1 MRRALLLSALFIV
14 IVTGCAPAAGTEASE
29 IMEPPEATSPAEE
42 DTSDMET
49 LGAAEQAAI
58 EQLATNLGVEVTD
71 ITFLSS
77 EETEFGDDCL
87 DVAIEGMLCA
97 QVATPGRIIILEADG
112 VQYAYH
118 TSEDGSRVQPVT
130 PALVW
135 KREGGIA
142 GFCDTLTVFRS
153 GEVFAGNCKSQ
164 AEGIA
169 GSLATLLSAQERE
182 QFNAW
187 MADFGEANLDDSD
200 PEGVSDR
207 MEVMLKLVGA
217 GEQAPSMAEQQELF
231 EFAQDL
237 YQKLTR

>member
-14 IVTGCAPAAGTEASE
+14 IVTGCAPAAATE
-29 IMEPPEATSPAEE
+29 EATSPAQE
-42 DTSDMET
+42 DTSGMET
-49 LGAAEQAAI
+49 LGAAEQAVI

-77 EETEFGDDCL
+77 EETEFSDACL
-87 DVAIEGMLCA
+87 DVAIEGVLCA
-97 QVATPGRIIILEADG
+97 QVATPGRIIILEAAG

-118 TSEDGSRVQPVT
+118 TSEDGSLVQPVT

-135 KREGGIA
+135 RREGGIA

-153 GEVFAGNCKSQ
+153 GEVFASNCKSQ
-164 AEGIA
+164 AEGIT
-169 GSLATLLSAQERE
+169 GSLATLLSAQQRE

-187 MADFGEANLDDSD
+187 MADFGEANLDNSD

-207 MEVMLKLVGA
+207 MEVTLKLVGA
-217 GEQAPSMAEQQELF
+217 GEQAPSTAEQQELF
-231 EFAQDL
+231 EFAQDV